1 MQSVFRT
8 FLIMAKNSRSAFTIG
23 SSTFDCFHD
32 LEILPIEH
40 RAFSRPP
47 HLRLRPSSFYWSPS
61 PSLHD
66 QGYPGK
72 KKSHNF
78 RHKFFLTEEIFV
90 SIFTFV
96 FSFRRNSLFFASRIF
111 SRRVCSNLSSLF
123 LQFPNLVNQ
132 HHQFII
138 RIDFRD
144 PSPLPS
150 PLKI

>member
-1 MQSVFRT
+1 MKSVFRT
-8 FLIMAKNSRSAFTIG
+8 FLIMAKNSLSAFTIG

-47 HLRLRPSSFYWSPS
+47 HLRLHPSSFYWSPS

-66 QGYPGK
+66 QGYPRK

-78 RHKFFLTEEIFV
+78 SHSFLDSRDLCFYFHLCFLLQTQLLVLCLQNLLSSGLHQF
-90 SIFTFV
+90 IFT
-96 FSFRRNSLFFASRIF
+96 
-111 SRRVCSNLSSLF
+111 F

>member
-8 FLIMAKNSRSAFTIG
+8 FLIMAKNSLSAFTIG

-47 HLRLRPSSFYWSPS
+47 HLRLHPSSFYWSPS
-61 PSLHD
+61 PSLQC
-66 QGYPGK
+66 QGYPRK

-78 RHKFFLTEEIFV
+78 SHSFWTPVIFV

-111 SRRVCSNLSSLF
+111 SRRVCSILSSLF
-123 LQFPNLVNQ
+123 NKLGQSTSPV
-132 HHQFII
+132 HHQGL
-138 RIDFRD
+138 
-144 PSPLPS
+144 S
-150 PLKI
+150 